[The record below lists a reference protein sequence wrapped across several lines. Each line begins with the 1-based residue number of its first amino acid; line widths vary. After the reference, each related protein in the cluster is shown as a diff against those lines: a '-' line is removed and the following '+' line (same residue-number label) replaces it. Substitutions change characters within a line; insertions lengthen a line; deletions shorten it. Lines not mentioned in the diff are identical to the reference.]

1 MTPDSKA
8 AMAGA
13 ARKAGA
19 GSPATLWLGV
29 ALGIVILC
37 LVVAPLLKIFDLSF
51 RQETDLGVSDA
62 RSIVAFLSVYTT
74 WEYVGPLFSAIL
86 LALIVTV
93 VSLVIGAGMAVVIAR
108 TDVKWKSAWDILILV
123 PLFLSP
129 FTLLIAWISLA
140 GARTGFI
147 NGIAAWFAG
156 RPLSLVNIYSYAGV
170 VWVMVLISCPL
181 AYLFTIGTL
190 RSMDASLEEAS
201 RSVGASPLRTI
212 ASVTLPVCLPSILSA
227 GLMIFVLTIET
238 YTIPGIIG
246 AAFGF
251 MPLPWKIFE
260 DATNV
265 PPRMAH
271 AAAAGTLLLAITA
284 AGIWFQRRITR
295 FSNRY
300 VTVSGKGVRAKPF
313 QLGPA
318 QPIVLGVIGLYV
330 LCAALLPLGA
340 LILASFMR
348 FTAPLPKWQM
358 LWTGYY
364 TAFFSEPTTFAALP
378 NTLGLAL
385 ASGLL
390 CVVIGGL
397 ISVLDIRSSS
407 WWARL
412 LSAVGVL
419 PVAIP
424 GLIFGIGLL
433 WVYIS
438 SPLYGTIWIM
448 LLAYVARFLP
458 YGIVVSRAAIVQIDR
473 SLEESARMAGA
484 GTLRVLW
491 TITTPLIKTSL
502 LAVFFLVMMQSV
514 KEISASI
521 LLFTPRSQVLSTLA
535 WQYVQSGDFQFAAM
549 IGVIQTAMLTLLVI
563 LARMFLGLQL
573 ERTMGKDVG

>member
-1 MTPDSKA
+1 
-8 AMAGA
+8 MATGTN
-13 ARKAGA
+13 RKVGA
-19 GSPATLWLGV
+19 GNLAMNWLGV
-29 ALGIVILC
+29 ALGLVILC

-51 RQETDLGVSDA
+51 REETDLGVSDA

-74 WEYVGPLFSAIL
+74 WEYIQPLFSAIV
-86 LALIVTV
+86 LALIVTL
-93 VSLVIGAGMAVVIAR
+93 VSLTIGAGMAVIIAR
-108 TDVKWKSAWDILILV
+108 TDVRWKGAWDVLILV

-147 NGIAAWFAG
+147 NGLSSLIAG
-156 RPLSLVNIYSYAGV
+156 RSFSIVNIYSYAGV

-181 AYLFTIGTL
+181 AYLFTVGTL

-251 MPLPWKIFE
+251 TPLPWKIFE

-265 PPRMAH
+265 PPHMAH

-313 QLGPA
+313 QLGAA
-318 QPIVLGVIGLYV
+318 QPLVLALIGLYV
-330 LCAALLPLGA
+330 LCAAILPLGA

-348 FTAPLPKWQM
+348 FTAPLPKWEM

-364 TAFFSEPTTFAALP
+364 SAFFSEPTSFAALP
-378 NTLGLAL
+378 NTLGLAI

-397 ISVLDIRSSS
+397 ISVLDIRTGR

-412 LSAVGVL
+412 LSMVGIL
-419 PVAIP
+419 PVAVP

-458 YGIVVSRAAIVQIDR
+458 YGIVVSRAAIVQIDK

-484 GTLRVLW
+484 GTLRVLA
-491 TITTPLIKTSL
+491 TITGPLVKSSL
-502 LAVFFLVMMQSV
+502 LAIFFLVMLQSV

-535 WQYVQSGDFQFAAM
+535 WQYVASGDFQFAAM
-549 IGVIQTAMLTLLVI
+549 VGVIQTLMLTCLVI
-563 LARMFLGLQL
+563 LTRLLFGLRL
-573 ERTMGKDVG
+573 ERTMGKDVA